1 LLSESYLRQQYL
13 IPIYKM
19 QIKEIIQHLESI
31 APSAYQESYD
41 NSGLIVGDA
50 NTICT
55 GVLVCLDSTEDIV
68 NEAITKGCNLIVAH
82 HPIVFKGLKKFNGK
96 NYVERTVI
104 KAIKNDVAIYAIHT
118 NLDNVFFQ
126 GVNTMIAEKLGLKNT
141 KILVNKIQTL
151 SQLTTFSPIEN
162 TQAVLDAMY
171 SAGAGQIGA
180 YKNCSFRTE
189 GIGTFQP
196 TDDAQPHIGELNK
209 NAEVKEN
216 RIEVIFPTYL
226 ASKIIQALKKAHPYE
241 EVAYYLQSIENENQ
255 EVGSGIIGELEM
267 PYEALDFLTD
277 LKKTMQCAIVRY
289 TQPLQKKVQRIAV
302 CGGAGSFL
310 LKDAM
315 AQGADVF
322 VTADYKYHE
331 FFDADGRII
340 IADIGH
346 FESEQYTIQLIFS
359 IISKKFP
366 NFAVYS
372 TGVNTNPVK
381 YL

>member
-1 LLSESYLRQQYL
+1 
-13 IPIYKM
+13 M

-31 APSAYQESYD
+31 APPSYQESYD

-50 NTICT
+50 NTVCT

-68 NEAITKGCNLIVAH
+68 NEAITKDCNLIVAH
-82 HPIVFKGLKKFNGK
+82 HPIVFKGLKRFNGK

-118 NLDNVFFQ
+118 NLDNVFHQ

-141 KILVNKIQTL
+141 KILASKTQIL
-151 SQLTTFSPIEN
+151 SKLTTFSPIEN
-162 TQAVLDAMY
+162 TQSVLDAMY

-189 GIGTFQP
+189 GTGTFQP
-196 TDDAQPHIGELNK
+196 TGDAQPHIGELNK
-209 NAEVKEN
+209 AAEVKEN
-216 RIEVIFPTYL
+216 RLEVIFPTYL
-226 ASKIIQALKKAHPYE
+226 SSKIIQALQKAHPYE

-267 PYEALDFLTD
+267 PCEPLDFLID
-277 LKKTMQCAIVRY
+277 LKKTMQCAVVRH
-289 TQPLQKKVQRIAV
+289 TQFSQKKVQRIAV
-302 CGGAGSFL
+302 CGGAGGFL
-310 LKDAM
+310 LRDAI
-315 AQGADVF
+315 AQSADVF

-372 TGVNTNPVK
+372 TGINTNPVK

>member
-1 LLSESYLRQQYL
+1 
-13 IPIYKM
+13 M

-31 APSAYQESYD
+31 APPSYQESYD

-50 NTICT
+50 NTVCT

-82 HPIVFKGLKKFNGK
+82 HPIVFKGLKRFNGK

-118 NLDNVFFQ
+118 NLDNVFHQ

-141 KILVNKIQTL
+141 KILATKTQIL
-151 SQLTTFSPIEN
+151 SKLTTFAPTEN
-162 TQAVLDAMY
+162 TQAVLDALY
-171 SAGAGQIGA
+171 LAGAGQVGA

-189 GIGTFQP
+189 GTGTFQP
-196 TDDAQPHIGELNK
+196 TGDAKPHIGELNQ
-209 NAEVKEN
+209 NTEVKEN
-216 RIEVIFPTYL
+216 RLEVVFPTYL
-226 ASKIIQALKKAHPYE
+226 SSKIIQALKKVHPYE
-241 EVAYYLQSIENENQ
+241 EVAYYLQGIENENQ
-255 EVGSGIIGELEM
+255 EVGSGIIGELET
-267 PYEALDFLTD
+267 PCEPLHFLTN
-277 LKKTMQCAIVRY
+277 LKETMQCDVVRH
-289 TQPLQKKVQRIAV
+289 TAFLQKKVQRIAI
-302 CGGAGSFL
+302 CGGSGSFL
-310 LKDAM
+310 LRDAI
-315 AQGADVF
+315 AQGAEVF

-372 TGVNTNPVK
+372 TGINTNPVK